1 MQHIKVPVWL
11 ELRPAND
18 ANWRRFADDEATLA
32 AAEHR
37 ARAMIQCKIV
47 TPEGVRIVWSPRD
60 ERAPAP
66 TYTARD
72 LAEFARLGRQ

>member
-1 MQHIKVPVWL
+1 MQHIKVPFRL

-47 TPEGVRIVWSPRD
+47 TPDGVRIVWSPRD
-60 ERAPAP
+60 ERAPA
-66 TYTARD
+66 TVLCSADGNR
-72 LAEFARLGRQ
+72 